1 MSNIESVVD
10 SLENRISKVLH
21 KLEVLKQ
28 NNAKLQGDL
37 EATQQKMIQQDA
49 IISSW
54 EEKYESLKF
63 ANSILGSDESKRE
76 AKLKINGLIREID
89 HCISQLSE

>member
-1 MSNIESVVD
+1 MGNIESIVD

-21 KLEVLKQ
+21 KLEGLKQ
-28 NNAKLQGDL
+28 NNAKLKEEI
-37 EATQQKMIQQDA
+37 EATQEKMIQQEA
-49 IISSW
+49 VIGSW

-76 AKLKINGLIREID
+76 TKLKINTLIREID

>member
-1 MSNIESVVD
+1 MGNIESIVD

-21 KLEVLKQ
+21 KLEALKQ
-28 NNAKLQGDL
+28 NNAKLKEEI
-37 EATQQKMIQQDA
+37 EATQEKMIQQEA
-49 IISSW
+49 VIGSW

-76 AKLKINGLIREID
+76 TKLKINTLIREID

>member
-1 MSNIESVVD
+1 MGNIESVVD

-28 NNAKLQGDL
+28 NNVKLKEDL
-37 EATQQKMIQQDA
+37 KATQDKMIEQDA
-49 IISSW
+49 LIGSW

-76 AKLKINGLIREID
+76 AKLKINTLIREID

>member
-1 MSNIESVVD
+1 MGNIESVVD

-28 NNAKLQGDL
+28 NNVKLKKDL
-37 EATQQKMIQQDA
+37 KATQDKMIEQDA
-49 IISSW
+49 LIGSW
-54 EEKYESLKF
+54 EEKYESVKF
-63 ANSILGSDESKRE
+63 ANSMLGSDESKRE
-76 AKLKINGLIREID
+76 TKLKINTLIREID

>member
-1 MSNIESVVD
+1 MGNIESVVD

-21 KLEVLKQ
+21 KLEALKQ
-28 NNAKLQGDL
+28 NNAKLKQEL
-37 EATQQKMIQQDA
+37 EVTQQKMIQQET

-76 AKLKINGLIREID
+76 TKLKINTLIREID